1 MINVMKP
8 IKVLLVE
15 DNPGDARLLAETL
28 TEVGW
33 PQFDL
38 THVEEMD
45 EARRRLSR
53 QKFDVV
59 LLDLALPDSL
69 RLETLTKI
77 HDQAPK
83 VPVVVIT
90 GLDDDVFALFAVQE
104 GAQDYLV
111 KGQLDATS
119 LARSILFA
127 MERHD
132 KLARNA

>member
-1 MINVMKP
+1 MKP

-15 DNPGDARLLAETL
+15 DNPGDARLMAEAL
-28 TEVGW
+28 MEVDW

-38 THVEEMD
+38 THVEHLG
-45 EARRRLSR
+45 EARRRLNR
-53 QKFDVV
+53 DQFDVV

-77 HDQAPK
+77 RDQARK
-83 VPVVVIT
+83 VPVVVLS
-90 GLDDDVFALFAVQE
+90 GMDDEVFALFAVQE

-111 KGQLDATS
+111 KGQVNGTS

-127 MERHD
+127 MERHS
-132 KLARNA
+132 KQPQNA